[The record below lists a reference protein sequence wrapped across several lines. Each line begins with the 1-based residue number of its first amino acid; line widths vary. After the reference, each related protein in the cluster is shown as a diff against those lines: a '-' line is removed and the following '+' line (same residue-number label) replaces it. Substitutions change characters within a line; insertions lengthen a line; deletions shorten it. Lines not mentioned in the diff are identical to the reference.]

1 MPQPTR
7 LEERID
13 GLISQLAT
21 TNESMVNLIKISERH
36 ERVLYGDNVAGG
48 LVTRI
53 NSNTQLLNEHQA
65 TLERLEKA
73 SQDMLAFMQSQVKV
87 NEAQAAINRNLNR
100 VILGLSGVTFLILF
114 LIGVADITA
123 LKNLLT
129 LLHVP

>member
-123 LKNLLT
+123 LKNLLA